1 MRIKMLIR
9 NEIVENLQQ
18 KLQAEIS
25 KATFLIDDILIL
37 DINKS
42 PFIVI
47 RQTDTQISIPSSQS
61 WKHTL
66 GLEIEIIATS
76 KSKSDE
82 LLESILLTLEN
93 FSGIKNITAI
103 KVEKSEI
110 ATTQAFSV
118 SIELEIIY
126 FTPSF
131 RA

>member
-1 MRIKMLIR
+1 MRVKMLIR

-110 ATTQAFSV
+110 ATTQAFSA

>member
-1 MRIKMLIR
+1 MRVKMLIR

>member
-1 MRIKMLIR
+1 MLIR

-18 KLQAEIS
+18 KLQREIS
-25 KATFLIDDILIL
+25 QATILIDDILTL

-47 RQTDTQISIPSSQS
+47 RQTDTQISTPSSQS

-110 ATTQAFSV
+110 ATTQAFSM

>member
-1 MRIKMLIR
+1 MLIR

>member
-1 MRIKMLIR
+1 MRVKMLIR

-18 KLQAEIS
+18 KIQAEIS

>member
-1 MRIKMLIR
+1 MRVKMLIR

-42 PFIVI
+42 PF
-47 RQTDTQISIPSSQS
+47 
-61 WKHTL
+61 
-66 GLEIEIIATS
+66 IATS

>member
-1 MRIKMLIR
+1 MLIR

-103 KVEKSEI
+103 KVEK
-110 ATTQAFSV
+110 
-118 SIELEIIY
+118 
-126 FTPSF
+126 
-131 RA
+131 